1 MTLLIVNGRV
11 VTPEGVQ
18 SVDILVEGETI
29 EALLPRGTDVA
40 GAEIID
46 ARGQLVIPGGV
57 DPHVHLLV
65 GFMGVRSVY
74 DFGSGGIAALRGGT
88 TAIVDFALQRR
99 GGSML
104 KGLAHRRKQ
113 AEANVTLDFG
123 LHVIVTDVNDDSL
136 AELPALRAAGVTTL
150 KVYTVYEEDG
160 LKLGDAQLFRLMTEA
175 AKHDLAIVL
184 HAENAPI
191 VEDLRARAVAE
202 GHTEPRWHLLTR
214 PPIVEIE
221 AVSRAIAFSRV
232 TDCRIHIL
240 HLVAADAIELVEAAR
255 REGVKISAETC
266 THYLALTDEALDRE
280 DGHNYILSPPLRDAE
295 NQRRLWAALERRG
308 LDFVASD
315 EVSYSAEAKRMGLP
329 SFAEVANGITG
340 IEFRLPLLY
349 TLGVE
354 TGRLSINRFV
364 EVFSTRA
371 AELFGFTRKGRIAP
385 GYDADL
391 VILNTTDRKL
401 ITPEADYGEIGYNPY
416 SGLELT
422 GFPTMTIYR
431 GRPVVRDGVFLGQE
445 GQGCFVER
453 VPTKG

>member
-18 SVDILVEGETI
+18 PVDILVEGEAI
-29 EALLPRGTDVA
+29 KALLPRGTGVA

-46 ARGQLVIPGGV
+46 AQGQLVIPGGV

-191 VEDLRARAVAE
+191 VEELRARAVAE
-202 GHTEPRWHLLTR
+202 GHTEPRWHLQTR

-232 TDCRIHIL
+232 TGCRIHIL

-295 NQRRLWAALERRG
+295 NQRRLWAGLERRG

-329 SFAEVANGITG
+329 SFADVANGITG

-354 TGRLSINRFV
+354 AGRISINRFV
-364 EVFSTRA
+364 EVFSSRA

-445 GQGCFVER
+445 GQGSFIER